1 MHIKV
6 QKHLLYYFFLTA
18 ILILGIFFSV
28 QFSYNKQLQMLMVV
42 ITSLFYVGWGILHH
56 YVHHDLNAKIVIEY
70 VLIGSLGMT
79 IVLFI
84 IKGGL

>member
-1 MHIKV
+1 
-6 QKHLLYYFFLTA
+6 
-18 ILILGIFFSV
+18 
-28 QFSYNKQLQMLMVV
+28 MLAVV

-56 YVHHDLNAKIVIEY
+56 FVHHDLNAKIVVEY

-79 IVLFI
+79 VVLFI

>member
-1 MHIKV
+1 MHKRSE
-6 QKHLLYYFFLTA
+6 KHVLYYLFLTI
-18 ILILGIFFSV
+18 ILIFGVFLAV
-28 QFSYNKQLQMLMVV
+28 QFAYNKQLQMIMVMTV
-42 ITSLFYVGWGILHH
+42 SLFYVGWGILHH
-56 YVHHDLNAKIVIEY
+56 FVHHDLSAKIVIEY